1 MRGRWAGP
9 PTWVDGRHDLR
20 RDRCALPRC
29 GADRGGGRRRVGRS
43 RERDGRRRRRARVP
57 KHGRG
62 SHARRGRRPG
72 GGRMSVSMID
82 LEALIARGEDAGC
95 ISASEIAELAES
107 LHLEEEEVNELHAAI
122 EARGLD
128 ITDDCARTLPEGTPQ
143 KTTYTNTDLALFT
156 TDALQQFLNEAG
168 RHRLLTP
175 QEELDLARRIESG
188 DLEAKERLTTHNLR
202 LVVSIARKY
211 QGLSELCLLD
221 LIQEGMLGLIR
232 AVEKFD
238 YRKGFRFSTY
248 ATLWIRQA
256 IQRGIADKGR
266 TIRLPVH
273 VAQRERKIA
282 TVERQL
288 STKLGRE
295 PTPEEIAEAAEL
307 PLEQVVE
314 MLDVSRTVTSLDKP
328 VGDEDDTSLGTLV
341 GSDAASTEEEVEV
354 SLTRQAV
361 RAAVEELPDRERKFI
376 RLRSGLAGEE
386 GEPLPLSQ
394 LQRELGMGREEL
406 RAIERRALQHLARRR
421 ELAALSEAA

>member
-1 MRGRWAGP
+1 MSLTTAP
-9 PTWVDGRHDLR
+9 EID
-20 RDRCALPRC
+20 ALV
-29 GADRGGGRRRVGRS
+29 A
-43 RERDGRRRRRARVP
+43 RAEENGCVAE
-57 KHGRG
+57 
-62 SHARRGRRPG
+62 SEVAE
-72 GGRMSVSMID
+72 VA
-82 LEALIARGEDAGC
+82 EALALD
-95 ISASEIAELAES
+95 SDDLSS
-107 LHLEEEEVNELHAAI
+107 LHELLESRGIDVN
-122 EARGLD
+122 
-128 ITDDCARTLPEGTPQ
+128 DDCARASSTAGSSYTPAELVS
-143 KTTYTNTDLALFT
+143 YT
-156 TDALQQFLNEAG
+156 TDAVQQFLNEAG

-175 QEELDLARRIESG
+175 AEELELAQRIEKG

-282 TVERQL
+282 TTERQL

-295 PTPEEIAEAAEL
+295 PTPEEIAEAADL
-307 PLEQVVE
+307 PVEQVRE
-314 MLDVSRTVTSLDKP
+314 MIDVARTVTSLDRP
-328 VGDEDDTSLGTLV
+328 VGEGDDASLGTLMPDD
-341 GSDAASTEEEVEV
+341 GTSTEEEVEV

-361 RAAVEELPDRERKFI
+361 RSAVEELPPAEREVI
-376 RLRSGLAGEE
+376 TLRFGLNSEDAD
-386 GEPLPLSQ
+386 PLPLSQ
-394 LQRELGMGREEL
+394 LSTELGLGREEV
-406 RAIERRALQHLARRR
+406 RALERRALQHLALRR
-421 ELAALSEAA
+421 ELAALQAA